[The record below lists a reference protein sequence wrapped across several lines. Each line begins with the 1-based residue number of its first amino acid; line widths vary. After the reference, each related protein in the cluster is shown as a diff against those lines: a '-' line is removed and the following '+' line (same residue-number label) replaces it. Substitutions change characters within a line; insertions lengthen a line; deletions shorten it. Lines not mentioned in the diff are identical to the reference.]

1 MPYLRVRI
9 EGAGLAGLACAWGLV
24 RAGAGVAVRVVDVAV
39 PGRGASWAAA
49 GMIAPGF
56 EAAGSAGHHRDMLA
70 LALRSA
76 GMWPEFAREL
86 EAVSGLGVGYRALP
100 TLALARTPE
109 EAERLARIAAG
120 LALAGQGALAQGE
133 GESALRLREPALAE
147 GIGGGLVLESDMQV
161 DARALVQALLVALE
175 RLGVAFGA
183 AGDRDEPAD
192 AVILAHGWQTTGL
205 GVVPVKGQLMAIRR
219 QPGHPEHVLRAGGL
233 YVVPKADRVLIGASV
248 EPGRSDRD
256 VDEGLLDT
264 MRERAC
270 RLCPALA
277 HGEVVERW
285 AGVRPVTR
293 DGAPVLG
300 RLKDGRYIAA
310 GHGRNGVLLAPVTSA
325 ILSALVLDGKT
336 DELARRFG
344 PLREGLEDDD
354 I

>member
-1 MPYLRVRI
+1 MAQLRLRI

-24 RAGAGVAVRVVDVAV
+24 RAGASVAVRVVDVAV

-49 GMIAPGF
+49 GMIAPGY
-56 EAAGSAGHHRDMLA
+56 EAAGSAGHHRDLLA

-86 EAVSGLGVGYRALP
+86 EAVSGLSVGYRALP
-100 TLALARTPE
+100 TLALATNSD
-109 EAERLARIAAG
+109 EAERLTRMAA
-120 LALAGQGALAQGE
+120 ALAGQGILAHRE
-133 GESALRLREPALAE
+133 GEVALRVREPALAA
-147 GIGGGLVLESDMQV
+147 GIGEGLVLASDTQV
-161 DARALVQALLVALE
+161 DARALVQALLLALE

-183 AGDRDEPAD
+183 VGDRDEPAD

-205 GVVPVKGQLMAIRR
+205 GVVPVKGQIMAIRR

-233 YVVPKADRVLIGASV
+233 YVVPKADRVLVGASV

-256 VDEGLLDT
+256 VDEGLLDR

-270 RLCPALA
+270 GLCPALA